1 MLIQRPF
8 ALSPGPPSKRMKH
21 TLSTKMST
29 GKEFMEKVDINI
41 ERVWNPT
48 EILIFE
54 ILVQLLSSL
63 QIPVTADN
71 IKRYFNRLAK
81 RIIQLGFAF
90 EIVEK
95 SLKACILWA

>member
-1 MLIQRPF
+1 
-8 ALSPGPPSKRMKH
+8 
-21 TLSTKMST
+21 
-29 GKEFMEKVDINI
+29 MEKVDINI

-81 RIIQLGFAF
+81 RITQLGFAF

-95 SLKACILWA
+95 SLKQIQSRISAHDNALKAWLNGYFRKQMQEDTN